1 MMSDEDFSEEL
12 QIVDDN
18 TEIPYANNYTPEVLE
33 YNYDN
38 LGLYMLLDSEGPYF
52 EHVTKRIW
60 DSNGIQIE
68 TANKNTIWEP

>member
-1 MMSDEDFSEEL
+1 MMSDEEFSEEL

-38 LGLYMLLDSEGPYF
+38 LGLYMLSGSEGPYF
-52 EHVTKRIW
+52 
-60 DSNGIQIE
+60 
-68 TANKNTIWEP
+68 